1 MAEEE
6 KNEETQENIEEKE
19 EKETEEQPKS
29 EVGEENKSEEVEE
42 EQEEVSQEDLAAQW
56 ANMVEEGGEE
66 GGETQEDLAAQW
78 ENMVEAK
85 EEEKAGETQEEFD
98 EKLSVLM
105 DIPLEISV
113 EIGSTSLPIE
123 EVLKLNPNK
132 IVEFDK
138 DIDKPVDI
146 KINGKL
152 VAQGELY
159 TVKNHFGVRITNII
173 TLKERLKLL
182 DDLS

>member
-6 KNEETQENIEEKE
+6 KNEGIEENKE
-19 EKETEEQPKS
+19 ETLEENSETSETSEQTEEQK
-29 EVGEENKSEEVEE
+29 E
-42 EQEEVSQEDLAAQW
+42 EEVSQEDLAAQW
-56 ANMVEEGGEE
+56 ANMVENEESQEGES
-66 GGETQEDLAAQW
+66 QEDLAAQW
-78 ENMVEAK
+78 ENMVEVQN
-85 EEEKAGETQEEFD
+85 EETITEIHDEFD
-98 EKLSVLM
+98 ERLSVLM

-113 EIGSTSLPIE
+113 EIGNTSLPIE

-138 DIDKPVDI
+138 DINKPVDI

-159 TVKNHFGVRITNII
+159 TVKNHFGVKITNII

>member
-6 KNEETQENIEEKE
+6 KNEETPENTEEEKA
-19 EKETEEQPKS
+19 EQT
-29 EVGEENKSEEVEE
+29 SEEVEE
-42 EQEEVSQEDLAAQW
+42 TPEEKAETSEEGGEEEVSQEDLAAQW

-66 GGETQEDLAAQW
+66 KEESQEDLAAQW
-78 ENMVEAK
+78 ENMVEPQQPT
-85 EEEKAGETQEEFD
+85 ETPETQEEFD
-98 EKLSVLM
+98 ERLSVLM

-113 EIGSTSLPIE
+113 EIGNTSLPIE

-138 DIDKPVDI
+138 DINKPVDI

-159 TVKNHFGVRITNII
+159 TVKNHFGVKITNII

-182 DDLS
+182 DEIS

>member
-6 KNEETQENIEEKE
+6 KNQETNENENNENVE
-19 EKETEEQPKS
+19 ETEEQKQ
-29 EVGEENKSEEVEE
+29 ETEENKTESETEE
-42 EQEEVSQEDLAAQW
+42 EEVSQEDLAAQW
-56 ANMVEEGGEE
+56 ANMVEEGGEGQE
-66 GGETQEDLAAQW
+66 EDLAAQW
-78 ENMVEAK
+78 ENMVEGQGG
-85 EEEKAGETQEEFD
+85 ETQPHIEETQEEFD

-113 EIGSTSLPIE
+113 EIGSTHVPIE

-138 DIDKPVDI
+138 DINKPVDI

-152 VAQGELY
+152 IAQGELY

-182 DDLS
+182 DEIS

>member
-6 KNEETQENIEEKE
+6 KNEETPEEKIEQEAEEKEEQEE
-19 EKETEEQPKS
+19 EKETEVS
-29 EVGEENKSEEVEE
+29 ENAEGQEE
-42 EQEEVSQEDLAAQW
+42 ELSQEDLAAQW
-56 ANMVEEGGEE
+56 ANMVEEEGGEE
-66 GGETQEDLAAQW
+66 KEEAQEDLAAQW
-78 ENMVEAK
+78 ENMVEPQQPAEQ
-85 EEEKAGETQEEFD
+85 EETPEEFD

-113 EIGSTSLPIE
+113 EIGNTTIPIE

-138 DIDKPVDI
+138 DINKPVDI

-159 TVKNHFGVRITNII
+159 TVKNHFGVKITNIV

-182 DDLS
+182 DELS

>member
-6 KNEETQENIEEKE
+6 KNQEESSEQENTEEKE
-19 EKETEEQPKS
+19 ENTNEDSQQKE
-29 EVGEENKSEEVEE
+29 SEES

-66 GGETQEDLAAQW
+66 QGGESEEDLAAQW
-78 ENMVEAK
+78 ENMVESKQTETTTAQ
-85 EEEKAGETQEEFD
+85 ETQEEFD

-105 DIPLEISV
+105 DIPLEVSV

-123 EVLKLNPNK
+123 EVLKLSPNK

-138 DIDKPVDI
+138 DINKPVDI

-182 DDLS
+182 DDFS

>member
-1 MAEEE
+1 MTEEE
-6 KNEETQENIEEKE
+6 KNEETPENTEEEKA
-19 EKETEEQPKS
+19 EQT
-29 EVGEENKSEEVEE
+29 SEEVEE
-42 EQEEVSQEDLAAQW
+42 TPEEKAETSEEGGEEEVSQEDLAAQW

-66 GGETQEDLAAQW
+66 KEESQEDLAAQW
-78 ENMVEAK
+78 ENMVEPQQPT
-85 EEEKAGETQEEFD
+85 ETPETQEEFD
-98 EKLSVLM
+98 ERLSVLM

-113 EIGSTSLPIE
+113 EIGNTSLPIE

-138 DIDKPVDI
+138 DINKPVDI

-159 TVKNHFGVRITNII
+159 TVKNHFGVKITNII

-182 DDLS
+182 DEIS